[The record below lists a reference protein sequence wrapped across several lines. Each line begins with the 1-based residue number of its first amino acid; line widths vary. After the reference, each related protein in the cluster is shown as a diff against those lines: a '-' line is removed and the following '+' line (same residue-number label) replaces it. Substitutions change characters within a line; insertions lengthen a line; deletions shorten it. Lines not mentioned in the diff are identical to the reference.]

1 MEILIIGT
9 GYVGLVTGTCFAEMG
24 HNVIC
29 LDIDENKIN
38 NLKKGI
44 VPFYEPGLEEIVK
57 RNVTNKRLRFT
68 TSYKEGISKS
78 RISFIAVSTPQ
89 AEDESAELRYVD
101 QAAKSIA
108 ETFCSCHLPKCFYSL
123 VLLKL
128 STFSAPSSLH

>member
-57 RNVTNKRLRFT
+57 RNVTNKRLR
-68 TSYKEGISKS
+68 
-78 RISFIAVSTPQ
+78 
-89 AEDESAELRYVD
+89 
-101 QAAKSIA
+101 
-108 ETFCSCHLPKCFYSL
+108 
-123 VLLKL
+123 
-128 STFSAPSSLH
+128 